1 MAEYEFVFVVDGFD
15 LDDHDTV
22 QALSE
27 SFDALVSSWHGSLR
41 LSVAALGP
49 DAVTAARS
57 LVERV
62 HVTVPGVRIV
72 RLDRELVG
80 ISDIAEIT
88 GRSRQNVDQW
98 VRGQRHDGVPFPAPE
113 AAVGRSL
120 VWLWSEVNAWLRGI
134 GLDDGQLRP
143 TRTEM
148 SEIDWLLQTSRKVE
162 LALVRHANSPDA
174 RRVARLLAAH
184 ARTTREFIHYLV
196 KNPRVRDARGRYT
209 VLVCSPRDEAV
220 DVFRRLEAFEHPV
233 VLATVTNRIHALV
246 MVDGE
251 GERGD
256 ATELVPGMTVRD
268 WLGMIA
274 LSPESEFTVASE
286 GASTKTAPITAR
298 SPMDL
303 VGA

>member
-1 MAEYEFVFVVDGFD
+1 MAEYEFVFVVDGIS
-15 LDDHDTV
+15 LDDHDSV
-22 QALSE
+22 
-27 SFDALVSSWHGSLR
+27 DALTESLDAVVSSSHGVTR
-41 LSVAALGP
+41 VTVAGAGP

-57 LVERV
+57 LAERL
-62 HVTVPGVRIV
+62 HATAPTMRLV

-80 ISDIAEIT
+80 VSDIADLT
-88 GRSRQNVDQW
+88 GRTRQNVTQW
-98 VRGQRHDGVPFPAPE
+98 TRGQRRDGVLFPAPE
-113 AAVGRSL
+113 ATVGRSS

-134 GLDDGQLRP
+134 GLDDGELRP
-143 TRTEM
+143 TRAEAT
-148 SEIDWLLQTSRKVE
+148 EIDWVLQTTRKVE
-162 LALVRHANSPDA
+162 LALVRHADSPDV
-174 RRVARLLAAH
+174 RRVSTLLAAH

-209 VLVCSPRDEAV
+209 VLVCSPGNEAV
-220 DVFRRLEAFEHPV
+220 DVFRRLESFDHPV

-251 GERGD
+251 GGSGTP
-256 ATELVPGMTVRD
+256 TELVPGMTLRD

-274 LSPESEFTVASE
+274 LSPESEFTVAAD
-286 GASTKTAPITAR
+286 GAPTKTATISAR